1 MQTILIYVKYNIIL
15 QNVLNTS
22 IEYLQFKYSNNL
34 KFHSLVN
41 GYKRFDP
48 SRGLDY
54 ILDLTLKDFVTEKII
69 QKRLVNYK
77 NHFCV
82 AIFCE

>member
-1 MQTILIYVKYNIIL
+1 MILFIYLFILKTLYFL

-34 KFHSLVN
+34 KLHGLVN

-54 ILDLTLKDFVTEKII
+54 ILDLTLKDLYTEKIL
-69 QKRLVNYK
+69 QKRYIITK
-77 NHFCV
+77 I
-82 AIFCE
+82 IFM

>member
-1 MQTILIYVKYNIIL
+1 MKLLFL

-22 IEYLQFKYSNNL
+22 IEYLESKYSNNL
-34 KFHSLVN
+34 KFDRLVN

-54 ILDLTLKDFVTEKII
+54 ILDLTFKDIVGNRLI
-69 QKRLVNYK
+69 QKRYD
-77 NHFCV
+77 
-82 AIFCE
+82 IFFFFYY

>member
-1 MQTILIYVKYNIIL
+1 MF

-22 IEYLQFKYSNNL
+22 IEYLELKYSSNL
-34 KFHSLVN
+34 KFDRLVN

-54 ILDLTLKDFVTEKII
+54 ILDLTFKDLIGDKFV
-69 QKRLVNYK
+69 QKRY
-77 NHFCV
+77 
-82 AIFCE
+82 E